1 MEPRKERRVRPAR
14 RICPPDG
21 GIVPRITP
29 RKGTVPMKPHVL
41 CALIKELQS
50 HVKEIKDLDRD
61 ALLSINRR
69 LLKIQ
74 LEVTETLEKIR

>member
-1 MEPRKERRVRPAR
+1 
-14 RICPPDG
+14 
-21 GIVPRITP
+21 
-29 RKGTVPMKPHVL
+29 MKPHVL